1 MSLILE
7 TIPLNS
13 LAYEPT
19 NMDAVNWIEKYI
31 KLEGEPIEL
40 YDYQKDILRDKSDY
54 RIINKSRQIGISTL
68 IALESLTY
76 ALGKHDT
83 TILMVSVADRQSKEL
98 LNKVTRAYES
108 LPEAIKIPTERKTKR
123 KLEFRN
129 GSRIISLPNNPRT
142 VRGYKADR
150 IYLDEFAN
158 FEKADDMWEAITP
171 STSRGGKVTLCSTP
185 LGKLGKFYEI
195 WSDGGDSWSRHEIP
209 WDRCPDI
216 EDEIERIKKGMPD
229 ETQFKQEYCCEFVDE
244 SMSFFPFDLI
254 KENVEDVEDYQGS
267 LLDLGV
273 DFGKKRDST
282 VIVGVTREAPHTTKV
297 LREFKGGKVAT
308 YEEPK
313 QYLIRNLK
321 EWNVSRVKLD
331 DSGPGQEII
340 ETLQNKFG
348 TMIKPIEFTNPKK
361 EKMIWNLKHMM
372 LDEKVKLKDDDELVK
387 QLHGLRK
394 KVTDHGNVQYMHP
407 SSGPVQHD
415 DYVWALALACMGLDK
430 ERSHSSGRIYGGG
443 KKRALSRGQKT
454 YKF

>member
-68 IALESLTY
+68 IALEGLTY
-76 ALGKHDT
+76 ALGQHDT
-83 TILMVSVADRQSKEL
+83 TVLMVSVADRQSKEL
-98 LNKVTRAYES
+98 LDKVNRAYES
-108 LPEAIKIPTERKTKR
+108 LPEAIKVPTKRHTKR

-150 IYLDEFAN
+150 VYLDEFAN
-158 FEKADDMWEAITP
+158 FEKADEMWEAITP
-171 STSRGGKVTLCSTP
+171 STSRGGKVTICSTP

-195 WSDGGDSWSRHEIP
+195 WASDGAWSKHEIP

-216 EDEIERIKKGMPD
+216 EKEIERIKKGMPD

-244 SMSFFPFDLI
+244 SMSFFPYDLI
-254 KENVEDVEDYQGS
+254 QECVDEIEDYELNPS
-267 LLDLGV
+267 MLNLGV

-282 VIVGVTREAPHTTKV
+282 VVVGLTRESPHEIKV
-297 LREFKGGKVAT
+297 LREFKGGKIAT

-313 QYLIRNLK
+313 QYLIRNIK
-321 EWNVSRVKLD
+321 DNWEITRVFLD

-340 ETLQNKFG
+340 ETLQKKFG
-348 TMIKPIEFTNPKK
+348 TIIKPVDFTNPEK
-361 EKMIWNLKHMM
+361 ERMIWNLKHLM
-372 LDEKVKLKDDDELVK
+372 LDGKLKIPDDETLIN
-387 QLHGLRK
+387 QLHALRK
-394 KVTDHGNVQYMHP
+394 KVTEHGNVQYVHP
-407 SSGPVQHD
+407 SSGAVTHD
-415 DYVWALALACMGLDK
+415 DYVWALALAVRDLEK
-430 ERSHSSGRIYGGG
+430 KREHSSGQVYRGSAL
-443 KKRALSRGQKT
+443 KRQNKQFSFK
-454 YKF
+454 